1 MKQILSYR
9 SVLVV
14 APIDEISR
22 QEWDEKVNKQMFDDC
37 TLTSAIDKIKEFCPN
52 IRTMSIECFCERSND
67 ECYFTE
73 DWVGV
78 IYIPN
83 E

>member
-1 MKQILSYR
+1 MKQIPSYH
-9 SVLVV
+9 SILVF

-22 QEWDEKVNKQMFDDC
+22 QEWDEKVNQQMFDNC

-52 IRTMSIECFCERSND
+52 ISIMSIECFCERSNN
-67 ECYFTE
+67 EWYFTE

>member
-1 MKQILSYR
+1 MKQIPSYH
-9 SVLVV
+9 SLLVF

-22 QEWDEKVNKQMFDDC
+22 QDWDKKVNKQMFDNC

-52 IRTMSIECFCERSND
+52 ISTMSIECFCERSNN
-67 ECYFTE
+67 EWYFTE

>member
-1 MKQILSYR
+1 MKQFPSYR
-9 SVLVV
+9 NVLVY
-14 APIDEISR
+14 APKEEISC
-22 QEWDEKVNKQMFDDC
+22 QEWDEKVNKQMFYDC

-52 IRTMSIECFCERSND
+52 IKTMGIECFCELNNG
-67 ECYFTE
+67 ECYFNN

>member
-1 MKQILSYR
+1 MKQIPSYH
-9 SVLVV
+9 SILVF

-22 QEWDEKVNKQMFDDC
+22 QEWDEKVNQQMFDNC

-52 IRTMSIECFCERSND
+52 ISTMSIECFCERSNN
-67 ECYFTE
+67 EWYFTE

>member
-1 MKQILSYR
+1 MKQFPLYR
-9 SVLVV
+9 SVLVY
-14 APIDEISR
+14 APKEEISR

-52 IRTMSIECFCERSND
+52 IRTMSIECFSELSND
-67 ECYFTE
+67 ECYFTR

>member
-1 MKQILSYR
+1 MGNYEKI
-9 SVLVV
+9 VV
-14 APIDEISR
+14 YAPVDEISR
-22 QEWDEKVNKQMFDDC
+22 PEWDRDINGQKFDNC
-37 TLTSAIDKIKEFCPN
+37 TLTMAIDKIKEFCPN

-67 ECYFTE
+67 EYYFTE

>member
-1 MKQILSYR
+1 MKQIPSYH
-9 SVLVV
+9 SVLVF

-22 QEWDEKVNKQMFDDC
+22 QDWDEKVNQQMFDNC

-52 IRTMSIECFCERSND
+52 ISTMSIECFCERSNN
-67 ECYFTE
+67 ELYFTE

>member
-1 MKQILSYR
+1 MKQFPSYR
-9 SVLVV
+9 SVLVY
-14 APIDEISR
+14 APKEEISR
-22 QEWDEKVNKQMFDDC
+22 QEWDEKVNKQMFYDC

-52 IRTMSIECFCERSND
+52 IKTMSIECFFELSND

>member
-1 MKQILSYR
+1 MGKYQK
-9 SVLVV
+9 VV
-14 APIDEISR
+14 VYAPVDEISR
-22 QEWDEKVNKQMFDDC
+22 PEWDRDINGQKFDCDLVQAKKQ
-37 TLTSAIDKIKEFCPN
+37 LAEICPN
-52 IRTMSIECFCERSND
+52 IGTMSIERFCERNND
-67 ECYFTE
+67 ELYLTE

>member
-1 MKQILSYR
+1 MGNYEKI
-9 SVLVV
+9 VV
-14 APIDEISR
+14 YAPVDEISR
-22 QEWDEKVNKQMFDDC
+22 PEWDEKVNGQKFDNC
-37 TLTSAIDKIKEFCPN
+37 TLTMAIDKIKEFCPN
-52 IRTMSIECFCERSND
+52 IRTMSIECFCERSNN

-78 IYIPN
+78 IYISN

>member
-1 MKQILSYR
+1 MKHFPSYR
-9 SVLVV
+9 SVLVY
-14 APIDEISR
+14 APKEEISH
-22 QEWDEKVNKQMFDDC
+22 QEWNEKVNKQMFDDC

-52 IRTMSIECFCERSND
+52 IRTMSIECFCELSND
-67 ECYFTE
+67 ECYFTR